1 MMKYY
6 ISDLH
11 FGHKN
16 VIKFDKRPFF
26 SVDDMERTIIENW
39 NNRVTNNDDVYILG
53 DISWYDL
60 KGTIRVIKKLNG
72 KLHLVKGNHDVYCN
86 EQEFRKLFVEIKDYI
101 EIPNIRING
110 KTRKMTGINAGLVLC
125 HYPIPCFKN
134 NYRGWYH
141 FHGHVHN
148 SYDADVMDGAKEE
161 LSVHYKK
168 PMNMYNVGCM
178 LDYMDYTPRT
188 IEEII
193 GLSTTKNASST
204 TSTSTTE
211 KENRAGNSKAEGK
224 SKSLPKAKK

>member
-1 MMKYY
+1 
-6 ISDLH
+6 
-11 FGHKN
+11 
-16 VIKFDKRPFF
+16 
-26 SVDDMERTIIENW
+26 
-39 NNRVTNNDDVYILG
+39 
-53 DISWYDL
+53 
-60 KGTIRVIKKLNG
+60 
-72 KLHLVKGNHDVYCN
+72 
-86 EQEFRKLFVEIKDYI
+86 
-101 EIPNIRING
+101 
-110 KTRKMTGINAGLVLC
+110 
-125 HYPIPCFKN
+125 
-134 NYRGWYH
+134 
-141 FHGHVHN
+141 
-148 SYDADVMDGAKEE
+148 MDGAKEE